1 MKKNTAYV
9 GAETT
14 PCNLR
19 ETEEGGVCVC
29 TATYCDYLEDPTPEH
44 EPQFS
49 LVSSSKVRFFIIYKE
64 IVNILVFFI
73 YFLGWFT
80 FWNYQRSF
88 QFI

>member
-1 MKKNTAYV
+1 M

-29 TATYCDYLEDPTPEH
+29 TAAYCDYLEDPTPEH

-49 LVSSSKVRFFIIYKE
+49 LVSSSKVRI
-64 IVNILVFFI
+64 
-73 YFLGWFT
+73 
-80 FWNYQRSF
+80 SF
-88 QFI
+88 